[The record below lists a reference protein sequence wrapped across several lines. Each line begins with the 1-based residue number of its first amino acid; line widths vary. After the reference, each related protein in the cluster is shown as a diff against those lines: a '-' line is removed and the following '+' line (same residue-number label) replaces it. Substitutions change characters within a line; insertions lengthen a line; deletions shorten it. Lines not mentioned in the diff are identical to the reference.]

1 MSQSRFELAQV
12 NIGELLA
19 PLDSEQLSGFV
30 AALEP
35 INALADGAPGFVWR
49 LVGDGGA
56 DATSERIFGTDLLVN
71 MSVWRDL
78 ESLGG
83 FVFGGD
89 HVAVMRQRRSWFARM
104 SQIYVALWWV
114 PCGVRP
120 TVADAEERLT
130 HLRMNGPTSYAF
142 TFRVPFPAPDAGD
155 VAVQNEIDSWSCP
168 V

>member
-1 MSQSRFELAQV
+1 MPQSRYELAQV
-12 NIGELLA
+12 NIAELLA
-19 PLDSEQLSGFV
+19 PLDSEQLAGFV

-35 INALADGAPGFVWR
+35 INALADQAPGFVWR

-78 ESLGG
+78 DSLGD
-83 FVFGGD
+83 FVFRGD

-104 SQIYVALWWV
+104 SQIYTALWWV
-114 PCGVRP
+114 PAGVRP
-120 TVADAEERLT
+120 TVAEAEDRLT
-130 HLRMNGPTSYAF
+130 YLRTHGPTPYSF
-142 TFRVPFPAPDAGD
+142 TFRESFPAPDADD
-155 VAVQNEIDSWSCP
+155 VAVQIKIDSWSCP

>member
-1 MSQSRFELAQV
+1 MSPSQYELAQV

-19 PLDSEQLSGFV
+19 PLESEQIAGFV

-35 INALADGAPGFVWR
+35 INALADQAPGFVWR

-56 DATSERIFGTDLLVN
+56 NATSERIFGADLIVN
-71 MSVWRDL
+71 MSLWRDL
-78 ESLGG
+78 ASLGD
-83 FVFGGD
+83 FVFRSD

-104 SQIYVALWWV
+104 SQIYTALWWV
-114 PCGVRP
+114 PAGVRP

-130 HLRMNGPTSYAF
+130 YLREHGPTPYAF
-142 TFRVPFPAPDAGD
+142 TFRVPFPAPDADAAGLQD
-155 VAVQNEIDSWSCP
+155 EIDSWSCP